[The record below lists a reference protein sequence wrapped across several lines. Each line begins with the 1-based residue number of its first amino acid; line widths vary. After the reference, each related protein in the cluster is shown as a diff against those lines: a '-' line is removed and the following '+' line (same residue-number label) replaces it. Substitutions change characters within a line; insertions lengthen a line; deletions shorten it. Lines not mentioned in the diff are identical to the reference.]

1 MTVTRAL
8 NKAQYEVKKVFKTK
22 KLSPS
27 LPSAFIALIVAFY
40 EWVKKVFFK
49 TYNFVFTKLNY
60 VLPLPFAS
68 KYIKDS
74 NKKDSNKKDSNKKE
88 QKEEKASTKF
98 KQQTSKKRV

>member
-8 NKAQYEVKKVFKTK
+8 NKAQDEVKKVFKTK

-27 LPSAFIALIVAFY
+27 LPSAFIALIIALF
-40 EWVKKVFFK
+40 ECVKKVFFK

-74 NKKDSNKKDSNKKE
+74 KNKKKSNKKE
-88 QKEEKASTKF
+88 QKVSTKF

>member
-8 NKAQYEVKKVFKTK
+8 NKAQDEVKKVFKTK

-27 LPSAFIALIVAFY
+27 LPSAFIALIIAFF

-74 NKKDSNKKDSNKKE
+74 NNKKDSKKE
-88 QKEEKASTKF
+88 D
-98 KQQTSKKRV
+98 SKKKRTERKSIYKI